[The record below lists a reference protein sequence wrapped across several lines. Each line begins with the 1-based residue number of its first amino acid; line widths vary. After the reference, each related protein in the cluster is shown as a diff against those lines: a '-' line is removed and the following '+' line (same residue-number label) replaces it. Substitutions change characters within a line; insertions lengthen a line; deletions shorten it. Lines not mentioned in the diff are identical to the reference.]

1 MKKES
6 IIKERCCEICDF
18 FIDNKCR
25 TDLSEINEQD
35 KKLIALKYNKS
46 IEIVNKEFICQTFMK
61 VPV

>member
-1 MKKES
+1 MKKEN
-6 IIKERCCEICDF
+6 KMAECCCEICEF
-18 FIDNKCR
+18 FINDKCR
-25 TDLSEINEQD
+25 TDSSEINEQD